1 MRGVCAAVLAMFAMF
16 ASGISA
22 AAEIVP
28 GPLPADLIRVIDGD
42 TIEVRAHLWLGLE
55 LTTRVRLSDIDAP
68 ELDGGCPAERE
79 LAKAARAF
87 LTGTLSPAVT
97 LRDVRQDKYGG
108 RVVAR
113 VLDRNGRDLGRLLTE
128 ARLAIPLQVTPAWCD

>member
-1 MRGVCAAVLAMFAMF
+1 MRGGCAAVLAMFALS

-68 ELDGGCPAERE
+68 ELDGGCPGERE
-79 LAKAARAF
+79 LAEATRAF
-87 LTGTLSPAVT
+87 LTVTLPPAVT
-97 LRDVRQDKYGG
+97 LREIRQDKYGG
-108 RVVAR
+108 RIVAR
-113 VLDRNGRDLGRLLTE
+113 VLNSMSQDVAEVLV
-128 ARLAIPLQVTPAWCD
+128 AKRLAVRAGTAPGWCQ

>member
-1 MRGVCAAVLAMFAMF
+1 
-16 ASGISA
+16 
-22 AAEIVP
+22 
-28 GPLPADLIRVIDGD
+28 LPADLIRVIDGD

-113 VLDRNGRDLGRLLTE
+113 VLTMTGEDVGRLLV
-128 ARLAIPLQVTPAWCD
+128 AHRLAASAESQPGWCP

>member
-1 MRGVCAAVLAMFAMF
+1 MRGGCATVLAMFALS

-28 GPLPADLIRVIDGD
+28 GPLSADLIRVIDGD

>member
-1 MRGVCAAVLAMFAMF
+1 MNSASAEELIEGPVEAALV
-16 ASGISA
+16 
-22 AAEIVP
+22 
-28 GPLPADLIRVIDGD
+28 RVIDGD

-55 LTTRVRLSDIDAP
+55 LTTRVRLAGIDAP

-87 LTGTLSPAVT
+87 LTVTLPPAVT

-108 RVVAR
+108 RVLAR
-113 VLDRNGRDLGRLLTE
+113 VLTMTGEDIGRLLV
-128 ARLAIPLQVTPAWCD
+128 AHRLAASADSQRGWCQ

>member
-87 LTGTLSPAVT
+87 LTGILSPAVT

-113 VLDRNGRDLGRLLTE
+113 VLTMTGEDVGRLLVMN
-128 ARLAIPLQVTPAWCD
+128 RLAANSGSAVAWCQ

>member
-1 MRGVCAAVLAMFAMF
+1 MNSASAEELIEGPVEAALV
-16 ASGISA
+16 
-22 AAEIVP
+22 
-28 GPLPADLIRVIDGD
+28 RVIDGD

-113 VLDRNGRDLGRLLTE
+113 VLTMTGEDVGRLLVVH
-128 ARLAIPLQVTPAWCD
+128 RLAASAESQPGWCQ